1 LWIVYLPN
9 ATSDVMG
16 MSAASQRDNA
26 LAGQGM
32 PWMMLEG
39 TPGAHLMIAING
51 TALSNQPN

>member
-1 LWIVYLPN
+1 MPPL
-9 ATSDVMG
+9 
-16 MSAASQRDNA
+16 MSWVCRQPASVT
-26 LAGQGM
+26 M